1 MDIAWECWFIIDGK
15 EFSGGV
21 GDLLDTLPE
30 WRLSEYDGTGKAC
43 TKGGGESGAGGIAC
57 SSAGGGE
64 EVSDELRSEEINDGA
79 VRLFF
84 VPEPLVPTA
93 RAIAARVAEL
103 ELRREP
109 GER

>member
-1 MDIAWECWFIIDGK
+1 
-15 EFSGGV
+15 V
-21 GDLLDTLPE
+21 GI
-30 WRLSEYDGTGKAC
+30 GNAC
-43 TKGGGESGAGGIAC
+43 SKGGGESGAGGIAC

-64 EVSDELRSEEINDGA
+64 GVPDELRSDIKDVE
-79 VRLFF
+79 VRLFLE
-84 VPEPLVPTA
+84 PELQVPTA

>member
-1 MDIAWECWFIIDGK
+1 ML
-15 EFSGGV
+15 SGGV
-21 GDLLDTLPE
+21 GDLDTLPE
-30 WRLSEYDGTGKAC
+30 CMLSGYAC
-43 TKGGGESGAGGIAC
+43 TRGGGESGGGGIAC

-64 EVSDELRSEEINDGA
+64 GVLDELRSEEIKDVE
-79 VRLFF
+79 VRLFLE
-84 VPEPLVPTA
+84 PELQVPTA

>member
-1 MDIAWECWFIIDGK
+1 MIIDGK
-15 EFSGGV
+15 ELSGGV
-21 GDLLDTLPE
+21 GDLLETLPE
-30 WRLSEYDGTGKAC
+30 CKLSEYDGTEKAC

-57 SSAGGGE
+57 SRAGGGE
-64 EVSDELRSEEINDGA
+64 GVSDELRSEEIIEDE

-84 VPEPLVPTA
+84 EPEPLMPTA

>member
-1 MDIAWECWFIIDGK
+1 MIIDGK

-30 WRLSEYDGTGKAC
+30 CRLSEYGGTGNAC
-43 TKGGGESGAGGIAC
+43 TKGGGESGAGGMAC

-64 EVSDELRSEEINDGA
+64 GVSDEWRSEEINEDA
-79 VRLFF
+79 VRLIF

>member
-1 MDIAWECWFIIDGK
+1 ML
-15 EFSGGV
+15 SGGV
-21 GDLLDTLPE
+21 GDLLETLPE
-30 WRLSEYDGTGKAC
+30 CMLSEYDGGTNAC
-43 TKGGGESGAGGIAC
+43 TKGGGESGAGGMAC

-64 EVSDELRSEEINDGA
+64 GVLDELRSEIIDVE
-79 VRLFF
+79 VRLFLE
-84 VPEPLVPTA
+84 PELVVPTA